1 VSEKAVR
8 VRFAPSPT
16 GLLHL
21 GSARTAL
28 YNWAYARRH
37 GGTFVLRVDDT
48 DLERS
53 TPENTA
59 AILRAL
65 EWLGLD
71 WDEGPEVDGPF
82 GPYFQTARSCVY
94 GEALEH
100 LKARSSTYPCFCT
113 PEELAGRR
121 DAAREAGGFSGYDRR
136 CRTLDPEE
144 STRRV
149 AAGDPH
155 VWRLAV
161 PPDRGD
167 IAFVDA
173 VRGETAF
180 PSDSMDDLVLVRSDG
195 SATYNFATVVDDA
208 SMGITTVIRGDDH
221 LSNTP
226 RQLLV
231 FEALQAEPPVFAHMN
246 LIWGPD
252 NKRLSKRHGA
262 TSVEAYRDMG
272 YVPDAL
278 LNYLAILG
286 WSIDDKTT
294 IVSREMLVE
303 HFSLERIST
312 NPAVFDKDKLEWMNG
327 VYLREMPAEEFTS
340 LMVAALVEESLTTVD
355 DAAARP
361 EWFADLAPVV
371 VERVKRLDEIVP
383 LVRFLFEDDVAI
395 EEGALRKVLEKEG
408 AGVSLDAAAE
418 ALSGVEPFTSAAIE
432 EALRALPDELDM
444 KARKVFQAIR
454 VAASGTT
461 VSPPLFESLALLGRE
476 KVLSR
481 IASARAVAHD

>member
-1 VSEKAVR
+1 
-8 VRFAPSPT
+8 
-16 GLLHL
+16 
-21 GSARTAL
+21 
-28 YNWAYARRH
+28 
-37 GGTFVLRVDDT
+37 
-48 DLERS
+48 
-53 TPENTA
+53 
-59 AILRAL
+59 
-65 EWLGLD
+65 
-71 WDEGPEVDGPF
+71 
-82 GPYFQTARSCVY
+82 
-94 GEALEH
+94 
-100 LKARSSTYPCFCT
+100 
-113 PEELAGRR
+113 
-121 DAAREAGGFSGYDRR
+121 
-136 CRTLDPEE
+136 
-144 STRRV
+144 
-149 AAGDPH
+149 

-327 VYLREMPAEEFTS
+327 VYLREMPAE
-340 LMVAALVEESLTTVD
+340 
-355 DAAARP
+355 
-361 EWFADLAPVV
+361 
-371 VERVKRLDEIVP
+371 
-383 LVRFLFEDDVAI
+383 
-395 EEGALRKVLEKEG
+395 
-408 AGVSLDAAAE
+408 
-418 ALSGVEPFTSAAIE
+418 
-432 EALRALPDELDM
+432 
-444 KARKVFQAIR
+444 
-454 VAASGTT
+454 
-461 VSPPLFESLALLGRE
+461 
-476 KVLSR
+476 
-481 IASARAVAHD
+481 